1 MNKERKFFDAEFE
14 IDLLKYQLS
23 TQNIK
28 NWLFIAF
35 MIVLGIGLYLQNRNY
50 LDLRDSMA
58 IMQCEKDAAK
68 VGASFSFVDGE
79 CSILYS
85 E

>member
-28 NWLFIAF
+28 NWLFVIF
-35 MIVLGIGLYLQNRNY
+35 MIVLSVGLYIERGNI
-50 LDLRDSMA
+50 LDLRDSAA
-58 IMQCEKDAAK
+58 IMQCEKDAQK
-68 VGASFSFVDGE
+68 VGASFAFVDGE